1 MEVKNSLE
9 NLVTAIKSSKEYQ
22 EYWEA
27 KEEVEKD
34 SEKMRNLNKYRTKIY
49 DIQNGGGGD
58 DLYYRIDR
66 IEHESEQFRSDSLI
80 DKFLAAELA
89 LCRMVQEINWTLIE
103 ELNFDIEFVR
113 ED

>member
-1 MEVKNSLE
+1 MEVENSLK
-9 NLVTAIKSSKEYQ
+9 NLVTAIKNSKEYQ
-22 EYWEA
+22 AYWEA

-34 SEKMRNLNKYRTKIY
+34 PEKMRDLNRYRTKIY
-49 DIQNGGGGD
+49 DIQNGGGE

-66 IEHESEQFRSDSLI
+66 IEQESEQFRADKAI
-80 DKFLAAELA
+80 DRFLAAELA
-89 LCRMVQEINWTLIE
+89 LCRMVQKINWTLIE

>member
-1 MEVKNSLE
+1 MELKNILE
-9 NLVTAIKSSKEYQ
+9 NLVTAIKNSKEYQ
-22 EYWEA
+22 EYWEV

-34 SEKMRNLNKYRTKIY
+34 PEKMKNLNKYRTKIY
-49 DIQNGGGGD
+49 DIQNGSGGD
-58 DLYYRIDR
+58 ALYYSIDR
-66 IEHESEQFRSDSLI
+66 IEHESEQFRADSVI